1 MSNAT
6 SRHPDEATLLRF
18 SDQDLSAAEIRDIE
32 EHLAGCAA
40 CRGELAA
47 VRETLGE
54 IERFHETV
62 MKAALPRPPRAWGR
76 PIWSALANPEPAERR
91 LIAFPVKRAM
101 AIAAAIVV
109 AVVVVRWVERPIT
122 VSAAELLRKAEV
134 QEREASNVRRRIRI
148 RWKGHS
154 WMRPGRLDA
163 SLQPESVAPVLRG
176 MLVSAGF
183 DWEDPLSASAFSRW
197 RKGLPEWQDAVRNDR
212 GSYVVTTSTPAG
224 ALREASLTLRAGDL
238 HAVSATLKYRSQETL
253 EMMEVPGDANEVEIG
268 KPRPP
273 VPELIPRAPETA
285 APTAGAAEEVQVIA
299 ALHRIGA
306 DLGEPVDVLRTP
318 EGIHVSG
325 SGLNAVRQDQIRAAV
340 ADIPGVRVA
349 FEANDSH
356 RPNGAEL
363 PPRTAAPADA
373 ANPLLDELR
382 AAAANAA
389 GDPADALID
398 ATDRAVQRSYALA
411 ALARRFPQPGE
422 SALAERDRAVVR
434 RTALDH
440 VEALSAAVSQI
451 TTLLAAWLPL
461 SSASVVA
468 PAHWQETAEGI
479 LAAAQGVDQEVN
491 ASSNG
496 DLDGRKARLATA
508 LARLRSLVKV
518 APSQLQ

>member
-6 SRHPDEATLLRF
+6 SHPDEATLLRF
-18 SDQDLSAAEIRDIE
+18 LDQDLSAAQIRDIE

-40 CRGELAA
+40 CRGELAG

-62 MKAALPRPPRAWGR
+62 MKAALPGPPREWGR
-76 PIWSALANPEPAERR
+76 PLWSALANPEPSERR
-91 LIAFPVKRAM
+91 LIALPVKRAM
-101 AIAAAIVV
+101 AIAAAIVA
-109 AVVVVRWVERPIT
+109 AVVVVRWMERPIT
-122 VSAAELLRKAEV
+122 VSAAGLLRKAEA
-134 QEREASNVRRRIRI
+134 QERAAPNVRRRIRI

-154 WMRPGRLDA
+154 WMRPGRLDP
-163 SLQPESVAPVLRG
+163 SLQPESDAPVLRE

-183 DWEDPLSASAFSRW
+183 DWEDPLSAGAFSRW
-197 RKGLPEWQDAVRNDR
+197 RKGLPEWHDEVRNEG
-212 GSYVVTTSTPAG
+212 GSYVVTTTTPSG

-253 EMMEVPGDANEVEIG
+253 EMMEAPGGANNLEIG

-273 VPELIPRAPETA
+273 VPETIPRSPEMA

-306 DLGEPVDVLRTP
+306 DLGEPVDVLRTA
-318 EGIHVSG
+318 EGIQVSG

-349 FEANDSH
+349 FEAIGGH
-356 RPNGAEL
+356 HPNGAEL

-373 ANPLLDELR
+373 ANPFLDELR

-389 GDPADALID
+389 ADPGDALID

-411 ALARRFPQPGE
+411 ALARRFSQAGE
-422 SALAERDRAVVR
+422 SALAEKDRAVVR

-440 VEALSAAVSQI
+440 VEALSTAVSQM
-451 TTLLAAWLPL
+451 TTLLAAWLPPA
-461 SSASVVA
+461 SASVAA
-468 PAHWQETAEGI
+468 PVHWQETAEGI
-479 LAAAQGVDQEVN
+479 LSAAQGVDQELN

-496 DLDGRKARLATA
+496 DIEGGKQRLATA
-508 LARLRSLVKV
+508 LTRLRSLVKG
-518 APSQLQ
+518 APFQLQ